1 MSTFELQIVTPDGQF
16 FSGEAARLSVRG
28 IEGDLCILPRHIAF
42 VTAIA
47 TGEARVT
54 IDDKVRRAACSGG
67 MVTVM
72 KNHVRLVATTFEWEE
87 NIDKERAIRARERAE
102 QVLKDAKDAQEISVA
117 KAKLSRALVRIQ
129 VSQ

>member
-16 FSGEAARLSVRG
+16 FSGQAARLSVRG

-42 VTAIA
+42 ATALA
-47 TGEARVT
+47 VGEARVT
-54 IDDKVRRAACSGG
+54 IDEKVRRAACSGG

-87 NIDKERAIRARERAE
+87 DIDKERAILAREKAE
-102 QVLKDAKDAQEISVA
+102 QTLRVAKDVREISVA

-129 VSQ
+129 VSK